1 MQLDTSPAVL
11 PEGVRPCRTRIGS
24 TTGSNVMARQKR
36 GIVGWYY
43 GTDYRRIHN
52 AWVKNSL
59 TRAEIRAIFFPPP
72 VALEAKVPLF
82 VSAEAGIN
90 TTEHSGEGFGGPSD

>member
-36 GIVGWYY
+36 GIVDVRGLTQEKY
-43 GTDYRRIHN
+43 G
-52 AWVKNSL
+52 
-59 TRAEIRAIFFPPP
+59 
-72 VALEAKVPLF
+72 F
-82 VSAEAGIN
+82 V
-90 TTEHSGEGFGGPSD
+90 GG